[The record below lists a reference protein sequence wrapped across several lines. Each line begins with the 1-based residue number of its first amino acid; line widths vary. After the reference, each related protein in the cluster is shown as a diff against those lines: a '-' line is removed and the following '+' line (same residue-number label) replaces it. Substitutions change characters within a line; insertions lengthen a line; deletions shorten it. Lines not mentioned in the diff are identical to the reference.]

1 MTTFRRGAAALAA
14 GFMVAAGATTT
25 ASAMPSENTNDPGY
39 WEAVLMEEGYLDVS
53 CEKVEGDYSA
63 YGDYEQID
71 VDGDGELDAWAFYP
85 YEAWLAVIIKAGATG
100 TSVEDENTPYFFV
113 EAGDELMHD
122 SGKEIS
128 HIIFCDGTVPEEPEE
143 PVEEPEEPV
152 EEPEEPVEEPEE
164 PVEEPEEPTT
174 PGKPGDDAGK
184 PIGPIVQTDV
194 PATGVNPALPLAAIA
209 AAGLG
214 LAAVGLRRRGDNG
227 AS

>member
-39 WEAVLMEEGYLDVS
+39 WEAVLMDPEGDFGFVDVN
-53 CEKVEGDYSA
+53 CEKVEDDYNASTWTA
-63 YGDYEQID
+63 DADYI
-71 VDGDGELDAWAFYP
+71 
-85 YEAWLAVIIKAGATG
+85 AVILKAGSDVSTANG
-100 TSVEDENTPYFFV
+100 ADEVIPFV
-113 EAGDELMHD
+113 LEGDVLEHYSLKD
-122 SGKEIS
+122 IS
-128 HIIFCDGTVPEEPEE
+128 HIIACTGDLPPEEPVDEPEE
-143 PVEEPEEPV
+143 PIDEPEEPID
-152 EEPEEPVEEPEE
+152 EPGEPVEEPEE

-194 PATGVNPALPLAAIA
+194 PATGVNPALPLAAVA